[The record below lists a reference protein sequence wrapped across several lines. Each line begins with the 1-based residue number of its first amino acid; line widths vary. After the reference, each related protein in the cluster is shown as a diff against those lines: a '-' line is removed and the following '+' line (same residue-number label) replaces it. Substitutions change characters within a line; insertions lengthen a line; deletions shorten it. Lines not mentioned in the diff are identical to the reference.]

1 MGDVPGGEHLFCHGL
16 QKILLGG
23 HTAQILAAVAG
34 TVVIVTEA
42 DHPQGVRAVEVL
54 HSLLEVDAEVLDGVI
69 VVHVD
74 GDLKINAADSVHQR
88 GEALQVHA
96 DGVIH
101 GNPQL
106 LGDRVRQQGD
116 SALIVGVVDFVGLTV
131 NDGLGI
137 PGMLTP

>member
-1 MGDVPGGEHLFCHGL
+1 M
-16 QKILLGG
+16 
-23 HTAQILAAVAG
+23 
-34 TVVIVTEA
+34 TEA

-54 HSLLEVDAEVLDGVI
+54 HSLLEVDAEVLDRVI

-137 PGMLTP
+137 PGDADAVNIAVHRVHSY